1 MRDKENKIKIK
12 RVKNA
17 NIAPIP
23 PFKTL
28 DEESNFWDTHSLVDS
43 IGEDTLVGFHI
54 ANKNRTLTIRF
65 PEKAIQALRRNAF
78 RLGIGPTTLAR
89 MWLLER
95 LRVTK

>member
-1 MRDKENKIKIK
+1 MKNTKLKIQK
-12 RVKNA
+12 VKKGT
-17 NIAPIP
+17 IASIP

-28 DEESNFWDTHSLVDS
+28 DEESNFWDTHSLVDN
-43 IGEDTLVGFHI
+43 IGEETLVGFHI
-54 ANKNRTLTIRF
+54 ANRNRTLTIRF
-65 PEKAIQALRRNAF
+65 PEKAIQSLRRNAF

>member
-1 MRDKENKIKIK
+1 MRNKENKIKSI

-17 NIAPIP
+17 NISPMP

-28 DEESNFWDTHSLVDS
+28 DEESNFWDTHSLVDN
-43 IGEDTLVGFHI
+43 IGEETLVGFHI
-54 ANKNRTLTIRF
+54 ANRNRTLTIRF
-65 PEKAIQALRRNAF
+65 PEKAIQSLRRNAF